1 MFYLP
6 EFSND
11 NFDFSPTI
19 LFNILIYFYGK
30 VKVNKLYICSY
41 WQNINFFMVFLHY
54 FFNISNL

>member
-6 EFSND
+6 EFNND

-19 LFNILIYFYGK
+19 LSNILIYFYGK

-41 WQNINFFMVFLHY
+41 WKNIKLFYGFFALFFQY
-54 FFNISNL
+54 F